1 MYVVCRDGT
10 FWESYYL
17 DTRLFVAQTLWV
29 ADHLGCRPYETDVL
43 SPDVWT
49 RDVVSDYRE
58 ESKWVLKMLGW
69 YEVRGGI
76 CVRGVAWRVVRV
88 GGREV
93 GRVGRW

>member
-1 MYVVCRDGT
+1 M
-10 FWESYYL
+10 

-29 ADHLGCRPYETDVL
+29 ADYLGCRPYETDVL